1 MKGGAVSRSTHLQF
15 EELDALDAPLEWWEH
30 VGYWIA
36 IAGGIAAI
44 AT

>member
-1 MKGGAVSRSTHLQF
+1 MNSSVQLAFQ
-15 EELDALDAPLEWWEH
+15 ELDALDTPLEWWEH

-36 IAGGIAAI
+36 VAGGVAVI